1 VFDIVERW
9 VISVGV
15 VKILL
20 EKNRMKRGHDGHDTR
35 RCTEREGTT
44 LFIPTGVFE
53 SGV

>member
-20 EKNRMKRGHDGHDTR
+20 EKNRMKRGHDTR